1 MHTQAVEDYLKA
13 IYKLAERESKVTTS
27 LLAEFLNVTPASA
40 TGMLKK
46 LKQMNL
52 VVYEP
57 YKGVGLT
64 EAGQKIALGGNSSS
78 SPG

>member
-13 IYKLAERESKVTTS
+13 IYKLADKEDKVTTS
-27 LLAEFLNVTPASA
+27 LLADFLNVTPASA

-52 VVYEP
+52 
-57 YKGVGLT
+57 GGL
-64 EAGQKIALGGNSSS
+64 
-78 SPG
+78 